1 MSASDTATPVIAPPS
16 GSGERVHTVRIER
29 GTASVPPPAAPIDAV
44 DPALGRVLGGRY
56 AIESVVAR
64 GGMGIIYRARHLA
77 VGRPVAVKILRADL
91 ARNTEALARF
101 HREAQAAAAIGH
113 PHIIEVIDFGHSPEG
128 DAYLV
133 MELIDG
139 TDLAGLLRREGR
151 LPVARALAIVRQV
164 ADALGAA
171 HAKGIVHRDLKCENV
186 MVLAR
191 GEEDYAKVL
200 DFGISKV
207 LEDDQGRA
215 PITRDGVVLGTPQ
228 YMAPEQGSDGALVD
242 HRADLYALGCIFFE
256 LLTGTLP
263 YEGKTPME
271 VMYKHN
277 HAAIPVPSSRV
288 TQHRVPSAIDAIVV
302 RLLAKSRDDRFP
314 DARAVVDALDAAL
327 SPDRGVVRWRR
338 LVVAAVLVAVG
349 SLVTELAW
357 RSPHHPDPPSVVART
372 IARLPA
378 ARRVPTAPLRLP
390 TAPAAP
396 VVPAVVPTTDVP
408 PVAVVAPLAPPVEA
422 VRPARPLPIVRRRPR
437 PTVVEDDAGLRPDPY
452 G

>member
-1 MSASDTATPVIAPPS
+1 VSASSTATPVIEPPPS
-16 GSGERVHTVRIER
+16 ASGRVNTVRIER
-29 GTASVPPPAAPIDAV
+29 GTPSVPPPPPSADDGVDAT
-44 DPALGRVLGGRY
+44 LGRVLGGRY
-56 AIESVVAR
+56 AVESVVAR
-64 GGMGIIYRARHLA
+64 GGMGIVYRARHLA
-77 VGRPVAVKILRADL
+77 VGRLVAVKILRADL

-139 TDLAGLLRREGR
+139 IDLAGLLRREGR
-151 LPVARALAIVRQV
+151 LPVARALGIARQV

-171 HAKGIVHRDLKCENV
+171 HAKGIVHRDLKSENV
-186 MVLAR
+186 MVLSRDA
-191 GEEDYAKVL
+191 GDYAKVL

-242 HRADLYALGCIFFE
+242 HRADLYALGCILFE
-256 LLTGTLP
+256 LLTGALP

-277 HAAIPVPSSRV
+277 HAPIPRPSSRRAEV
-288 TQHRVPSAIDAIVV
+288 RLPSAVDALVV
-302 RLLAKSRDDRFP
+302 RLLAKSRDDRYP

-327 SPDRGVVRWRR
+327 SPDLGVVRWRR
-338 LVVAAVLVAVG
+338 RVAVAALIAFG
-349 SLVTELAW
+349 SLVTDAAW
-357 RSPHHPDPPSVVART
+357 RSPNHPDPPLVVARSL
-372 IARLPA
+372 ARVPPSRLGPPPPIVLPA
-378 ARRVPTAPLRLP
+378 VPSAVLAP
-390 TAPAAP
+390 PAMQAGPMAP
-396 VVPAVVPTTDVP
+396 VVTPEPPRTVVVRRR
-408 PVAVVAPLAPPVEA
+408 
-422 VRPARPLPIVRRRPR
+422 VRPAIEALTIKSN
-437 PTVVEDDAGLRPDPY
+437 PY
-452 G
+452 